1 MQSRNICFGVV
12 ALAFMSSAY
21 PQALP
26 GGPPPQPNMLPIV
39 PLGNNAP
46 RPNAP
51 EPDEMTRNNPDPA
64 MQRFNREFGQAKD
77 SFVAPVMNMDI
88 KGAGIS
94 LPTCVAESK
103 DGKGC

>member
-1 MQSRNICFGVV
+1 
-12 ALAFMSSAY
+12 
-21 PQALP
+21 
-26 GGPPPQPNMLPIV
+26 
-39 PLGNNAP
+39 
-46 RPNAP
+46 
-51 EPDEMTRNNPDPA
+51 

>member
-12 ALAFMSSAY
+12 ALAFMASAY
-21 PQALP
+21 PQA
-26 GGPPPQPNMLPIV
+26 PPPPP
-39 PLGNNAP
+39 PTPPPPTSAA
-46 RPNAP
+46 RPNAT

-64 MQRFNREFGQAKD
+64 KQRFNREFGQAKD